1 MYINSIFVDLIT
13 NFNVFIVYDCMVS
26 ILLIYFVFSVYELK
40 HVCDK
45 E

>member
-1 MYINSIFVDLIT
+1 MYLLFVNYL
-13 NFNVFIVYDCMVS
+13 YDCMVS